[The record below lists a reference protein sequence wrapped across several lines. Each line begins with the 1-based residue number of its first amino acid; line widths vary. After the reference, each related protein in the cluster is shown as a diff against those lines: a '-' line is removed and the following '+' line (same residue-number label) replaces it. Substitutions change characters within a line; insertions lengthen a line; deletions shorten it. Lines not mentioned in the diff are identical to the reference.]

1 MANMSTRL
9 SHLQLSCMNDMGALT
24 ETGRLSMVSL
34 FRQIIQHNPP
44 IQVLNM
50 YCFSDKYDTVENIGE
65 LVLEALLNS
74 NIESIQDLN
83 LSGNKSWFRHLET

>member
-50 YCFSDKYDTVENIGE
+50 SQFCWYKESVENIGE
-65 LVLEALLNS
+65 IVLEAILNS
-74 NIESIQDLN
+74 NIESIQDLD
-83 LSGNKSWFRHLET
+83 LS